1 MTPMKRQLI
10 LTRNPIDEAALIQ
23 ARQVSA
29 KAGASLTFAG
39 IVRAEENSK
48 VIEAIDYEAYR
59 EMAVHQFHKLF
70 DAVQARWPIESLR
83 LIHRVG
89 AVKVNE
95 TSLWVEVVS
104 GHRKEAFA
112 AAQWLIDEMKKT
124 VPIWKHPIAS

>member
-1 MTPMKRQLI
+1 MKRQI
-10 LTRNPIDEAALIQ
+10 VLTQSPIDEEALLQ
-23 ARQVSA
+23 ARQASPE
-29 KAGASLTFAG
+29 AGAALTFAG

-48 VIEAIDYEAYR
+48 TIEAMNYEAYQ
-59 EMAVHQFHKLF
+59 EMAVHQFHKLL
-70 DAVQARWPIESLR
+70 DAVESQWPIESLR
-83 LIHRVG
+83 LIHRLG

-124 VPIWKHPIAS
+124 VPIWKRPIPTAS

>member
-1 MTPMKRQLI
+1 MKRQI
-10 LTRNPIDEAALIQ
+10 VLTSSPIDEAALLR
-23 ARQVSA
+23 ARQASPE
-29 KAGASLTFAG
+29 AGAALTFAG
-39 IVRAEENSK
+39 IIRAEEDSK
-48 VIEAIDYEAYR
+48 IIEAMDYEAYR

-70 DAVQARWPIESLR
+70 DAVQAQWTIESLR
-83 LIHRVG
+83 LIHRIG

-124 VPIWKHPIAS
+124 VPIWKRPTAS

>member
-1 MTPMKRQLI
+1 MKRHIL
-10 LTRNPIDEAALIQ
+10 LTRNPIDEAALLQ
-23 ARQVSA
+23 ARQASPE
-29 KAGASLTFAG
+29 AGAALTFAG

-48 VIEAIDYEAYR
+48 IIEAIDYEAYQ

-70 DAVQARWPIESLR
+70 DAVEAQWPIESLR

-104 GHRKEAFA
+104 KHRKEAFA

-124 VPIWKHPIAS
+124 VPIWKRPLPTDS